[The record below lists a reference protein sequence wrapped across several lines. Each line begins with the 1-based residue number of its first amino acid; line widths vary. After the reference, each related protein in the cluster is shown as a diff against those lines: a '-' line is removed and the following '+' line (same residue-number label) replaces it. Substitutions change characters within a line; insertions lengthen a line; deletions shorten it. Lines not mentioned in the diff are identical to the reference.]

1 MAPMATRTTRLERAD
16 ATARTIIDDAI
27 REFDASRRALGLS
40 MADVGAAI
48 GMSRSQVGRLVRHEV
63 PEVTVQQICRLYAA
77 IGLTATLRGYP
88 ADDPLRDGGQVKL
101 LDRLRPRVATTVA
114 WHVERGLHGWR
125 DTRAWDVVL
134 DGHGCSDGIEAV
146 TRFGDAQAI
155 QRRAMRKLRDDRSIE
170 HLFLVIAGTHANRAA
185 LAATR
190 ASMRTDLPLDTRA
203 ILQAWSAGRCPGAGG
218 IVVI

>member
-1 MAPMATRTTRLERAD
+1 M
-16 ATARTIIDDAI
+16 IDDAI

-40 MADVGAAI
+40 MSDVGAAI

-63 PEVTVQQICRLYAA
+63 PEVTVKQICRLYAA

-125 DTRAWDVVL
+125 DARAWDVVL
-134 DGHGCSDGIEAV
+134 DGHGCTDGIEAI

-155 QRRAMRKLRDDRSIE
+155 QRRAMRKLRDDTSIQ

-185 LAATR
+185 LTVTR
-190 ASMRTDLPLDTRA
+190 ESIRADLPLDTRA
-203 ILQAWSAGRCPGAGG
+203 ILQAWGAGRCPGAGG
-218 IVVI
+218 IVIL